1 MLVRQSS
8 FQKMRLLLVLLF
20 ISNYTLAQGPVD
32 GYLKGKGNLDLA
44 LSGFFQQSQKF
55 YAGQGLINY
64 KRTLSGATLFGE
76 YGITESTDAILSI
89 PFINGAFQ
97 DASIFIKYRLFRKQ
111 FGEAF
116 PLTIMPSIG
125 ATFPISNY
133 PTQTGQSIGQRAVQ
147 LQPKLV
153 LQFNTKP
160 GIFVQA
166 QSGYNYTLEPVPAS
180 IPFSAKIGYAGK
192 KLYSDFW
199 FDYQKGLGDIIWYGG
214 ASIDFRTLYVSY
226 SKIGGV
232 IYYGIK
238 PKIGIFV
245 NGSYILSGINTG
257 KAYSI
262 GAGLVYKF
270 DLIK

>member
-1 MLVRQSS
+1 MIRRSS
-8 FQKMRLLLVLLF
+8 FHDMRLLIAIIF
-20 ISNYTLAQGPVD
+20 ITNLSLAQGPVD

-44 LSGFFQQSQKF
+44 LSGFYQHSEKF
-55 YAGQGLINY
+55 YSGLGLINY
-64 KRTLSGATLFGE
+64 QRTLSGATLFGE
-76 YGITESTDAILSI
+76 YGITESADAIVSI

-97 DASIFIKYRLFRKQ
+97 DAAIFIKYRLFRKQ
-111 FGEAF
+111 LGDGF
-116 PLTIMPSIG
+116 PLTIMPAFG
-125 ATFPISNY
+125 ASFPISNY

-147 LQPKLV
+147 IQPKLV

-160 GIFVQA
+160 GIFIQA
-166 QSGYNYTLEPVPAS
+166 QSGYNYTLDPVPSS

-199 FDYQKGLGDIIWYGG
+199 FDYQKGLGDIIWSGG
-214 ASIDFRTLYVSY
+214 ASIDFRTLHVSY

-245 NGSYILSGINTG
+245 NGSYILSGINIG
-257 KAYSI
+257 KAYSV